1 MKLEIKGKTY
11 LVTDMFVVGENV
23 NTIMKY
29 NVFDENYKFVTSI
42 SCKDEDEF
50 VKLFNNYLK

>member
-23 NTIMKY
+23 NTTMKY